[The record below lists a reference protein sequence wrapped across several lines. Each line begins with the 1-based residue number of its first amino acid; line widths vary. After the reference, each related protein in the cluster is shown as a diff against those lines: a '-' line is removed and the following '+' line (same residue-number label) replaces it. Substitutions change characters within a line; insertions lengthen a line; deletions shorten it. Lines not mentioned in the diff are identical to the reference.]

1 MDSRHSESENVP
13 VQGTPGSSKMD
24 KFKDGVQKAI
34 PYIVDVL
41 FGAMIMYFIY
51 IYCLFRFKVKFF
63 VGNEPVDPD
72 SPLGRFVSSLF
83 LLFSGYVAQNVS
95 KKWMN
100 LN

>member
-1 MDSRHSESENVP
+1 MGSGNSEPENVP
-13 VQGTPGSSKMD
+13 VQGPSKMD
-24 KFKDGVQKAI
+24 KFKDEVQKSI

-41 FGAMIMYFIY
+41 FGAMIVYFIY

-63 VGNEPVDPD
+63 VGNEPVDPE

-95 KKWMN
+95 KKSKGMN

>member
-1 MDSRHSESENVP
+1 MGSRNSESENVP

-24 KFKDGVQKAI
+24 KLKDGVQKSI

-72 SPLGRFVSSLF
+72 SPLGRFLSSLF
-83 LLFSGYVAQNVS
+83 LLFSGYIAQNVS
-95 KKWMN
+95 KNRKV
-100 LN
+100 